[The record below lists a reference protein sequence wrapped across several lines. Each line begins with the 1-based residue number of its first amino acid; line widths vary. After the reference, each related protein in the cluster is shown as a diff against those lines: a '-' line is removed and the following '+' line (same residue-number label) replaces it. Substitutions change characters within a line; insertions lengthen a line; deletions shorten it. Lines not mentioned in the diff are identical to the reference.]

1 MRPALP
7 QTALISIQRSGYG
20 TARPVNMAVMPMVEA
35 GKLYARH
42 CVHDAAIFARRRR
55 LCQEYRRRRR
65 SVSGDVSVLPL
76 PPGVDTIFP

>member
-7 QTALISIQRSGYG
+7 QTALIIIQRSGYG

-42 CVHDAAIFARRRR
+42 CVHDAAIFARR
-55 LCQEYRRRRR
+55 
-65 SVSGDVSVLPL
+65 
-76 PPGVDTIFP
+76 